1 MLTLPLREGEFEQS
15 LTIYPNPGTGVFTV
29 ELPESAEISSNITIY
44 DLTGKVVM
52 QQTLNA
58 NTDVIQIDATSLSS
72 GNYILRMQTNNGSY
86 AEILVIE

>member
-1 MLTLPLREGEFEQS
+1 
-15 LTIYPNPGTGVFTV
+15 
-29 ELPESAEISSNITIY
+29 
-44 DLTGKVVM
+44 M

-58 NTDVIQIDATSLSS
+58 NTDVIQIDATSLAS